1 MNKELIQVFYLA
13 AMSDGKLHDQEREMI
28 TQYARHFI
36 PQSELK
42 NLNISEITNNMHS
55 LINAGLKADHFFQEM
70 KKNLNSDQLNTLYAL
85 GLEMCCINFELVN
98 SEIKIINDMEE
109 IWNISKSVRDAIKRS
124 AKLRFRKL
132 F

>member
-36 PQSELK
+36 TKSELK

-55 LINAGLKADHFFQEM
+55 LINAGLKADDFFQEM

-85 GLEMCCINFELVN
+85 GLEMCCINFELVEP
-98 SEIKIINDMEE
+98 EINIIN
-109 IWNISKSVRDAIKRS
+109 V
-124 AKLRFRKL
+124 
-132 F
+132 